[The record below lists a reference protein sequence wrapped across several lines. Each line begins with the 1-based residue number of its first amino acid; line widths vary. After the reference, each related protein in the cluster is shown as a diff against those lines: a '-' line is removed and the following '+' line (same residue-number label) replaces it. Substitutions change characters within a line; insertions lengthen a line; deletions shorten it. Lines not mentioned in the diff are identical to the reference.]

1 MYPVLETAL
10 VFQVAESASVS
21 EVTIEQS
28 LRAQTFNVLV
38 SKVSLFIYAYNFSMR
53 FFTFSSSK

>member
-1 MYPVLETAL
+1 MYPVLETAS

-21 EVTIEQS
+21 EATIEQS

-38 SKVSLFIYAYNFSMR
+38 SVVSLLMP
-53 FFTFSSSK
+53 TFQNEIFHF